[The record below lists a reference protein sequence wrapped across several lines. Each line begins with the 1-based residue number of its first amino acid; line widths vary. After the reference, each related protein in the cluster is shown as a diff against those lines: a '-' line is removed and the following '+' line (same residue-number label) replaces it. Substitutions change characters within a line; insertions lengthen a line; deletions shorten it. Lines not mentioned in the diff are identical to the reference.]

1 MIAFPA
7 QKQQMQM
14 MMGGDGKGMQLPGQ
28 ELPPM
33 EAMQAGKCSLSDPE
47 LPLHGQLCD
56 PLPVNN
62 VLENRT
68 GEKLMSHYPCC

>member
-14 MMGGDGKGMQLPGQ
+14 MGGDGKGIQRPGQ

-33 EAMQAGKCSLSDPE
+33 EAMQAGKCS
-47 LPLHGQLCD
+47 
-56 PLPVNN
+56 
-62 VLENRT
+62 
-68 GEKLMSHYPCC
+68 